1 MDGPSLRGAVA
12 ATSCDVGFENK
23 MVLVFV
29 VGVVVGDTFVAFVC
43 DLTSLLVLEKADTC
57 LCWKEEVNAQQVRST
72 ARKRFLDSL
81 MKIIVKEMICLSS
94 STVRLFV
101 VFYDCYYLLFIIR
114 YLR

>member
-1 MDGPSLRGAVA
+1 
-12 ATSCDVGFENK
+12 
-23 MVLVFV
+23 
-29 VGVVVGDTFVAFVC
+29 
-43 DLTSLLVLEKADTC
+43 
-57 LCWKEEVNAQQVRST
+57 VRST

>member
-23 MVLVFV
+23 MVLVV
-29 VGVVVGDTFVAFVC
+29 VVVVVVVVGDTFVCNLA
-43 DLTSLLVLEKADTC
+43 SLLVLEKADTC